1 MLHHWFFYTI
11 DFSAAILYISYH
23 PSPKWKRN
31 IPLTVYEVFQ
41 LFTAIQKSNRE
52 KKNLLQNLSVFLC
65 IQICKPAGNS
75 RVTTNTAESWK
86 NRINIL

>member
-52 KKNLLQNLSVFLC
+52 KKICCRISRYFYAFKSVSLLA
-65 IQICKPAGNS
+65 I
-75 RVTTNTAESWK
+75 RV
-86 NRINIL
+86 